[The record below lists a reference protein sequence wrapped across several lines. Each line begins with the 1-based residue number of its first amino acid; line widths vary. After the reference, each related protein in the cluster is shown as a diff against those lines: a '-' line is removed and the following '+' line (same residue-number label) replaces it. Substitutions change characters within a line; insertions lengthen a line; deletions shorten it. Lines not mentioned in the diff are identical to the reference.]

1 MPRVSPSGGSGGIA
15 LTVFFLSGLLMAFP
29 GAILPSWGY
38 HLSYNFVEVGR
49 YFLFMALGVVASAP
63 AGDWLARSRG
73 TRTVVVLGCVVAA
86 ISLAG
91 LGFASPP
98 HTWHWRAAGVAGVG
112 LAAGLLNS
120 SAFQALSRLYERD
133 SAATVNMAGT
143 LFGLGCFVMAM
154 IASGS
159 ILFYTAQSTLV
170 LLSTIPLFAAG
181 IYARRT
187 FPAPVEHVHKPLR
200 EVLTDVRSPG
210 AVLFSVLLLFQFG
223 NEWSVAGWLAVY
235 LVHRVGVSPESALNM
250 LGVYWLALTLGRI
263 GAQALLPRIGHGF
276 ILSGSAIAAIFG
288 SLILAFT
295 NNAFGAWTGLLM
307 LGLGF
312 APIYPLV
319 VEKIGHRFPNYH
331 PGFFNGLLSFGIT
344 GGLVAPWALGYAA
357 SLWGIQ
363 MVMLL
368 PFAGAFFVLF
378 LILLLW
384 IEARIM
390 ASPPSSDRSAI
401 GS

>member
-1 MPRVSPSGGSGGIA
+1 
-15 LTVFFLSGLLMAFP
+15 MAFP

-49 YFLFMALGVVASAP
+49 YFLFMALGVVASAA
-63 AGDWLARSRG
+63 AGDALARAKG
-73 TRTVVVLGCVVAA
+73 TRVVVVLGCAVAA
-86 ISLAG
+86 ASLAG
-91 LGFASPP
+91 LAFASPP
-98 HTWHWRAAGVAGVG
+98 VSWWWRAAGVAGVG
-112 LAAGLLNS
+112 FAAGILNS
-120 SAFQALSRLYERD
+120 SAFQALSHLYERD
-133 SAATVNMAGT
+133 PAATVNMAGT
-143 LFGLGCFVMAM
+143 LFGIGCFLMAM

-159 ILFYTAQSTLV
+159 ILFYTSHSTL
-170 LLSTIPLFAAG
+170 LLLAVVPLFGAG
-181 IYARRT
+181 LYYGRR
-187 FPAPVEHVHKPLR
+187 FPEPVAHVHKPLR

-210 AVLFSVLLLFQFG
+210 AVLFTMLLFFQFA

-235 LVHRVGVSPESALNM
+235 LVHRVGVSPDSALTM

-263 GAQALLPRIGHGF
+263 GAQALLPRMGHGI
-276 ILSGSAIAAIFG
+276 ILFGSAIAAIAG

-295 NNAFGAWTGLLM
+295 NNAFGSWSGLLL

-331 PGFFNGLLSFGIT
+331 PGFYNGLLSFGIT
-344 GGLVAPWALGYAA
+344 GGLVAPWTLGYAA
-357 SLWGIQ
+357 SWWGIQ

-368 PFAGAFFVLF
+368 PFAGAFIVLV

-384 IEARIM
+384 LEARLT
-390 ASPPSSDRSAI
+390 ASPSSPGRSAS
-401 GS
+401 GN